1 MDGWM
6 SRKNWKQKRNR
17 WHLPGMYLLS
27 FSCSLY
33 TAMARR
39 PREQRESP
47 IFSLPWVLAPLP
59 LSDEESGPKVLLT
72 LEGEESLEE
81 GVGKAAQRSQR
92 RRRRPRLQS
101 CRAGSLGLCV
111 RATARHWAR
120 RQRIL
125 SVRAAWAPAVGKLA
139 PRVATGTPEPN
150 GGGGSKIDSTVE
162 ITPSPN
168 GVGTL
173 GDAVPTEQLQGER
186 ERERE
191 REGEGHA
198 GGDGMGSSL
207 SLAVPPGPLS
217 FEALLAQVG
226 ALGGGQ
232 QLQLGLCCLPVLFV
246 ALGLASDPIFTLAPP
261 LHCHYG
267 AFPPNASGWEQ
278 PPNASGV
285 SVASAAL
292 AASAASRLA
301 TSTDPSCSG
310 FAPPD
315 FNHCLK
321 DWDYNGLPVL
331 TTNAIG
337 QWDLVCDLGWQVIL
351 EQILFILGFASG
363 YLFLGYPADR
373 FGRRGIVLLTLGL
386 VGPCGV
392 GGAAAGSSTGV
403 MALRFLLGFLL
414 AGVDLGVYLMRLEL
428 CDPTQRLRV
437 ALAGELVGV
446 GGHFLFLGLAL
457 VSKDWRFLQR
467 MITAP
472 CILFLF
478 YGWPGLFLESAR
490 WLIVKRQIEE
500 AQSVLRILAERNRPH
515 GQMLGEEAQ
524 EALQDLNEAA
534 ITTFSVLGLFS
545 SQAAGILSTLLA
557 AEVIPTTVRG
567 RGLGLIV
574 ALGALG
580 GLSGPAQRLHM
591 GHGAFL
597 QHVVLAAC
605 ALLCILS
612 IMLLPETK
620 RKLLPEVLRDGEL
633 CRRPSLLR
641 QPPRNRC
648 DHVPLL
654 ATPNPAL

>member
-1 MDGWM
+1 M
-6 SRKNWKQKRNR
+6 
-17 WHLPGMYLLS
+17 
-27 FSCSLY
+27 
-33 TAMARR
+33 
-39 PREQRESP
+39 
-47 IFSLPWVLAPLP
+47 
-59 LSDEESGPKVLLT
+59 
-72 LEGEESLEE
+72 
-81 GVGKAAQRSQR
+81 
-92 RRRRPRLQS
+92 
-101 CRAGSLGLCV
+101 
-111 RATARHWAR
+111 
-120 RQRIL
+120 
-125 SVRAAWAPAVGKLA
+125 RAAWAPAVDKLA

-414 AGVDLGVYLMRLEL
+414 AGVDLGVYLM
-428 CDPTQRLRV
+428 
-437 ALAGELVGV
+437 
-446 GGHFLFLGLAL
+446 
-457 VSKDWRFLQR
+457 
-467 MITAP
+467 
-472 CILFLF
+472 
-478 YGWPGLFLESAR
+478 PGLVCFWS
-490 WLIVKRQIEE
+490 
-500 AQSVLRILAERNRPH
+500 P
-515 GQMLGEEAQ
+515 
-524 EALQDLNEAA
+524 
-534 ITTFSVLGLFS
+534 
-545 SQAAGILSTLLA
+545 
-557 AEVIPTTVRG
+557 RG
-567 RGLGLIV
+567 G
-574 ALGALG
+574 
-580 GLSGPAQRLHM
+580 
-591 GHGAFL
+591 
-597 QHVVLAAC
+597 
-605 ALLCILS
+605 
-612 IMLLPETK
+612 
-620 RKLLPEVLRDGEL
+620 
-633 CRRPSLLR
+633 
-641 QPPRNRC
+641 
-648 DHVPLL
+648 
-654 ATPNPAL
+654 

>member
-1 MDGWM
+1 
-6 SRKNWKQKRNR
+6 
-17 WHLPGMYLLS
+17 
-27 FSCSLY
+27 
-33 TAMARR
+33 
-39 PREQRESP
+39 
-47 IFSLPWVLAPLP
+47 
-59 LSDEESGPKVLLT
+59 
-72 LEGEESLEE
+72 
-81 GVGKAAQRSQR
+81 
-92 RRRRPRLQS
+92 
-101 CRAGSLGLCV
+101 
-111 RATARHWAR
+111 
-120 RQRIL
+120 
-125 SVRAAWAPAVGKLA
+125 
-139 PRVATGTPEPN
+139 
-150 GGGGSKIDSTVE
+150 
-162 ITPSPN
+162 
-168 GVGTL
+168 
-173 GDAVPTEQLQGER
+173 
-186 ERERE
+186 
-191 REGEGHA
+191 
-198 GGDGMGSSL
+198 MGSSL

-246 ALGLASDPIFTLAPP
+246 ALGMASDPIFTLAPP

-267 AFPPNASGWEQ
+267 GFAPNASGWEQ

-292 AASAASRLA
+292 AASAASRVA

-524 EALQDLNEAA
+524 EALQDLENTCPLPGTSSFSFASLLNYRNIWKNLLILGFTNVGSAKEPQQRCLRQAQPLLLAQASQDKTRPCPDLNEAA

-567 RGLGLIV
+567 RGLGLIM

-641 QPPRNRC
+641 QPPPNRC

>member
-1 MDGWM
+1 MNDEEELEAKKDFLATAWVATIL
-6 SRKNWKQKRNR
+6 Q
-17 WHLPGMYLLS
+17 LS
-27 FSCSLY
+27 FLF

-39 PREQRESP
+39 PREQRQSP
-47 IFSLPWVLAPLP
+47 WALAPLP
-59 LSDEESGPKVLLT
+59 PSDEESGPKVLLT
-72 LEGEESLEE
+72 WEGGGESGGRGGESSTE
-81 GVGKAAQRSQR
+81 IAETKEAPAAAE
-92 RRRRPRLQS
+92 LQS
-101 CRAGSLGLCV
+101 GVSPASVSGHRAPH
-111 RATARHWAR
+111 RARG
-120 RQRIL
+120 QRIL
-125 SVRAAWAPAVGKLA
+125 SVQAGRAPAVGKLA

-168 GVGTL
+168 GQVGTL

-191 REGEGHA
+191 REGEGDA

-246 ALGLASDPIFTLAPP
+246 ALGMASDPIFTLAPP

-267 AFPPNASGWEQ
+267 GFAPNASGWEQ

-292 AASAASRLA
+292 AASAASRVA

-446 GGHFLFLGLAL
+446 GGAL
-457 VSKDWRFLQR
+457 PVPGPG
-467 MITAP
+467 P
-472 CILFLF
+472 CL
-478 YGWPGLFLESAR
+478 
-490 WLIVKRQIEE
+490 
-500 AQSVLRILAERNRPH
+500 
-515 GQMLGEEAQ
+515 
-524 EALQDLNEAA
+524 
-534 ITTFSVLGLFS
+534 
-545 SQAAGILSTLLA
+545 
-557 AEVIPTTVRG
+557 
-567 RGLGLIV
+567 
-574 ALGALG
+574 
-580 GLSGPAQRLHM
+580 
-591 GHGAFL
+591 
-597 QHVVLAAC
+597 
-605 ALLCILS
+605 
-612 IMLLPETK
+612 
-620 RKLLPEVLRDGEL
+620 
-633 CRRPSLLR
+633 
-641 QPPRNRC
+641 
-648 DHVPLL
+648 
-654 ATPNPAL
+654 

>member
-1 MDGWM
+1 MDGWVDEEEELEAKEE
-6 SRKNWKQKRNR
+6 SLAPAWDV
-17 WHLPGMYLLS
+17 LS
-27 FSCSLY
+27 FRYSLY

-39 PREQRESP
+39 PREQRQSP
-47 IFSLPWVLAPLP
+47 IFSLPWVPAPLP

-81 GVGKAAQRSQR
+81 GEGKAAQRSQR

-101 CRAGSLGLCV
+101 CRAGSLGFCV
-111 RATARHWAR
+111 RATGAPLGQRTAHPFRAGR
-120 RQRIL
+120 LGPCGRQTGSPGSHRDP
-125 SVRAAWAPAVGKLA
+125 RAQWRGRQQDRQHCRDHPQPQRSKCPRPGGYAIISPHPATGAWHFPPAQPPRQTSLLPLAPALFPYPAVFSA
-139 PRVATGTPEPN
+139 SPFSCHPSTPHSHPQQ
-150 GGGGSKIDSTVE
+150 
-162 ITPSPN
+162 
-168 GVGTL
+168 VGTL
-173 GDAVPTEQLQGER
+173 GDAVPTQQLQGER

-301 TSTDPSCSG
+301 TSADPSCSG

-337 QWDLVCDLGWQVIL
+337 QVRRPGGRGAGGGPRATSEGSHTRSSLSPPQWDLVCDLGWQVIL

-373 FGRRGIVLLTLGL
+373 
-386 VGPCGV
+386 
-392 GGAAAGSSTGV
+392 
-403 MALRFLLGFLL
+403 
-414 AGVDLGVYLMRLEL
+414 
-428 CDPTQRLRV
+428 
-437 ALAGELVGV
+437 
-446 GGHFLFLGLAL
+446 
-457 VSKDWRFLQR
+457 
-467 MITAP
+467 
-472 CILFLF
+472 
-478 YGWPGLFLESAR
+478 
-490 WLIVKRQIEE
+490 
-500 AQSVLRILAERNRPH
+500 
-515 GQMLGEEAQ
+515 
-524 EALQDLNEAA
+524 
-534 ITTFSVLGLFS
+534 
-545 SQAAGILSTLLA
+545 
-557 AEVIPTTVRG
+557 
-567 RGLGLIV
+567 
-574 ALGALG
+574 
-580 GLSGPAQRLHM
+580 
-591 GHGAFL
+591 
-597 QHVVLAAC
+597 
-605 ALLCILS
+605 
-612 IMLLPETK
+612 
-620 RKLLPEVLRDGEL
+620 
-633 CRRPSLLR
+633 
-641 QPPRNRC
+641 
-648 DHVPLL
+648 
-654 ATPNPAL
+654 